1 MNIRSKQENNWRPL
15 AKKLH
20 KPNKRLIT
28 SDLVPTQMLK
38 VLYKQPK
45 MHSLLRLL
53 ELKELLMLK
62 RQ

>member
-1 MNIRSKQENNWRPL
+1 L
-15 AKKLH
+15 AKKLN

-53 ELKELLMLK
+53 ELKDLLMLK